1 MADDI
6 TFEIAGDDGSED
18 TVTIPRAMI
27 ELLTEDDEPA
37 AQVVG
42 DLALFGCAER
52 IHAAVHHAQ
61 SGPDEHIAEVEAAT
75 MEHFERRFGASY
87 GELTGHAH

>member
-1 MADDI
+1 MTDDI
-6 TFEIAGDDGSED
+6 TFDISGDDGSTDE
-18 TVTIPRAMI
+18 VTIPRAML
-27 ELLTEDDEPA
+27 ELLTEDDEPP

-52 IHAAVHHAQ
+52 IHAVVHHAEGE
-61 SGPDEHIAEVEAAT
+61 SDAELEAIESAT
-75 MEHFERRFGASY
+75 LALFEDRFGASY

>member
-1 MADDI
+1 MTEDI
-6 TFEIAGDDGSED
+6 TFEISGDDGSD
-18 TVTIPRAMI
+18 DSVTIPRAML
-27 ELLTEDDEPA
+27 ELLTEDDEPP

-52 IHAAVHHAQ
+52 IHAVVHHAE
-61 SGPDEHIAEVEAAT
+61 GEADPHLAEVEEAT
-75 MEHFERRFGASY
+75 MELFEDRFGASY